1 MTISLYIC
9 EDNFEYARN
18 LQTYLPKMGD
28 FKFVGKAANGEQAV
42 QDEALYQADLLLL
55 DLEMPVKDGIWVI
68 EKLAV
73 KNKKPE
79 ILVLTSF
86 KSEKK
91 VFIAIKKGA
100 SGYLVKGESLKIII
114 KAIEDILQG
123 GVVIDSSLAARFWRL
138 FNASLGKCDEVP
150 WALTIEELDI
160 LTFVAKGLSN
170 PEVGKIMGYSR
181 TKVKKLL
188 HSIYTKLGVNSRVE
202 AVILALKAGL
212 IEL

>member
-18 LQTYLPKMGD
+18 LESYLPKLGD
-28 FKFVGKAANGEQAV
+28 FKIVGKAANG
-42 QDEALYQADLLLL
+42 DEAVKDESLYRADLLLL
-55 DLEMPVKDGIWVI
+55 DLEMPGKDGIWVI
-68 EKLAV
+68 EQLATR
-73 KNKKPE
+73 NPKPE

-86 KSEKK
+86 KSEQK
-91 VFIAIKKGA
+91 VFFAIKKGA
-100 SGYLVKGESLKIII
+100 SGYLGKGESLKKII
-114 KAIEDILQG
+114 KAIKDILQG

-138 FNASLGKCDEVP
+138 FNASLGKCEEVP
-150 WALTIEELDI
+150 WALTSEELDI

-170 PEVGKIMGYSR
+170 PEVGRIMGYSR

-188 HSIYTKLGVNSRVE
+188 HSVYTKLGVNSRVE